1 MTINEIV
8 KQYNIKLCE
17 YPPNLW
23 DRAGFY
29 YAPLR
34 TIYINSALSEKE
46 KKKVIYHEL
55 GHLNHDT
62 SQYDR
67 RRELFEIQANRE
79 MIRSILKEE
88 LSVCDKDDVKNFN
101 YVRFM
106 EKYDLVTTLDEELVK
121 EEFSAKKKQVLGI

>member
-1 MTINEIV
+1 MTISEIV

-17 YPPNLW
+17 YPPSLW
-23 DRAGFY
+23 DRSGFY

-34 TIYINSALSEKE
+34 TVYINSALSEKE

-88 LSVCDKDDVKNFN
+88 LYACDKDDVKNFN

-121 EEFSAKKKQVLGI
+121 EEFLKLIS

>member
-17 YPPNLW
+17 YPPSLW
-23 DRAGFY
+23 DREGFY

-34 TIYINSALSEKE
+34 TVYINSALSEKE

-55 GHLNHDT
+55 GHLEHDA

-67 RRELFEIQANRE
+67 RRELFEIQANRK
-79 MIRSILKEE
+79 MIQSILKEE
-88 LSVCDKDDVKNFN
+88 LSEYDEEEIKSFN

-106 EKYDLVTTLDEELVK
+106 EKYDLITTLDEELVK
-121 EEFSAKKKQVLGI
+121 EEFLKLIG

>member
-1 MTINEIV
+1 MTISEIV

-17 YPPNLW
+17 YPPSLW

-34 TIYINSALSEKE
+34 TVYINSALSEKE

-55 GHLNHDT
+55 GHLNHDA

-121 EEFSAKKKQVLGI
+121 EEFLKLII

>member
-1 MTINEIV
+1 MTISEIV

-17 YPPNLW
+17 YPPSLW

-34 TIYINSALSEKE
+34 TVYINSALSEKE

-121 EEFSAKKKQVLGI
+121 EEFLKLIS

>member
-17 YPPNLW
+17 YPSSLW

-34 TIYINSALSEKE
+34 TVYVNSALTEKE

-55 GHLNHDT
+55 GHLNHDA

-88 LSVCDKDDVKNFN
+88 LSACDKDDIKNFN
-101 YVRFM
+101 YIRFM
-106 EKYDLVTTLDEELVK
+106 EKYDLITTLDEELVK
-121 EEFSAKKKQVLGI
+121 EEFLKLIG

>member
-1 MTINEIV
+1 MKIDELL
-8 KQYNIKLCE
+8 KKYNIKLFE
-17 YPPNLW
+17 YPPFLL

-34 TIYINSALSEKE
+34 TVYINSALSEKE

-121 EEFSAKKKQVLGI
+121 EEFLKLIS

>member
-1 MTINEIV
+1 MQIDELL
-8 KQYNIKLCE
+8 KKYNIKLFE
-17 YPPNLW
+17 YPPFLL

-34 TIYINSALSEKE
+34 TVYINSSLSEKE

-55 GHLNHDT
+55 GHLEHDA

-67 RRELFEIQANRE
+67 RRELFEIQANRK
-79 MIRSILKEE
+79 MIQSILKEE
-88 LSVCDKDDVKNFN
+88 LSDCDEEELKSFN

-106 EKYDLVTTLDEELVK
+106 EKYDLITTLDKELVK
-121 EEFSAKKKQVLGI
+121 EEFLKLIS

>member
-17 YPPNLW
+17 YPPSLW

-106 EKYDLVTTLDEELVK
+106 EKYDLVATLDEELVK
-121 EEFSAKKKQVLGI
+121 EEFLKLIS

>member
-1 MTINEIV
+1 MTISEIV

-34 TIYINSALSEKE
+34 TVYINSALSEKE

-88 LSVCDKDDVKNFN
+88 LSACDKDDVKDFN

-121 EEFSAKKKQVLGI
+121 EEFLKLIG

>member
-1 MTINEIV
+1 VTINEIV
-8 KQYNIKLCE
+8 KRYNIKLCE
-17 YPPNLW
+17 YPSNLW

-34 TIYINSALSEKE
+34 TVYVNSALTEKE

-55 GHLNHDT
+55 GHLEHDAN
-62 SQYDR
+62 QYDR
-67 RRELFEIQANRE
+67 RRELFEIQANRK

-88 LSVCDKDDVKNFN
+88 LSACDKDDIKNFN

-106 EKYDLVTTLDEELVK
+106 EKYDLITTLDEELVK
-121 EEFSAKKKQVLGI
+121 EEFLKLIG

>member
-8 KQYNIKLCE
+8 RKYNIKLCE
-17 YPPNLW
+17 YPPNVW

-34 TIYINSALSEKE
+34 TVYINSSLSEKE

-55 GHLNHDT
+55 GHLEHDA

-67 RRELFEIQANRE
+67 RRELFEIQANRK

-88 LSVCDKDDVKNFN
+88 LSACDKDDVKNFN

-106 EKYDLVTTLDEELVK
+106 EKYDLVTTLDEEWVK
-121 EEFSAKKKQVLGI
+121 EEFLKLIS

>member
-1 MTINEIV
+1 M
-8 KQYNIKLCE
+8 
-17 YPPNLW
+17 W

-34 TIYINSALSEKE
+34 TVYINSSLSEKE

-55 GHLNHDT
+55 GHLEHDA

-67 RRELFEIQANRE
+67 RRELFEIQANRK
-79 MIRSILKEE
+79 MIQSILKEE
-88 LSVCDKDDVKNFN
+88 LSDCDEEELKSFN

-106 EKYDLVTTLDEELVK
+106 EKYDLITTLDEELVK
-121 EEFSAKKKQVLGI
+121 EEFLKLIS

>member
-1 MTINEIV
+1 MTISEIV

-17 YPPNLW
+17 FSPDMW

-29 YAPLR
+29 YPPLR
-34 TIYINSALSEKE
+34 TVYVNSALSEME

-55 GHLNHDT
+55 GHLNHDA

-79 MIRSILKEE
+79 MIRSILEE
-88 LSVCDKDDVKNFN
+88 EISEYDEEEIKDFN

-106 EKYDLVTTLDEELVK
+106 EKYDLITALDEELVK
-121 EEFSAKKKQVLGI
+121 EEFLKLIS

>member
-8 KQYNIKLCE
+8 RKYNIKLCE

-34 TIYINSALSEKE
+34 TVYINSSLSEKE

-55 GHLNHDT
+55 GHLEHDA

-67 RRELFEIQANRE
+67 RRELFEIQANRK
-79 MIRSILKEE
+79 MIQSILKEE
-88 LSVCDKDDVKNFN
+88 LSDC
-101 YVRFM
+101 
-106 EKYDLVTTLDEELVK
+106 DEEELK
-121 EEFSAKKKQVLGI
+121 SAGSVTSFLIHI

>member
-1 MTINEIV
+1 MTISEIV

-17 YPPNLW
+17 YPPSLW

-88 LSVCDKDDVKNFN
+88 LSACDKDDVKNFN

-121 EEFSAKKKQVLGI
+121 EEFLKLIS